1 MERAWQELAPVSWVD
16 SSQANYDLLPFQRYR
31 QLPFVDIPYDPRRE
45 EHWADA
51 SRIADFVSWLPTV
64 ESGERSTVLDI
75 GPGDGW
81 PSIPI
86 ADTREDVRVIGLEPS
101 SRRTLI
107 CKRNARRLNINNV
120 CFLMASAM
128 KMPIADESVDLVTAS
143 YSLEE
148 VTDSQQAMR
157 EIYRVLR
164 PGGFFRVAYQQWDLP
179 VQELES
185 VSLLEGDSKLLFQ
198 YIRRVR
204 EPRLERRYTLAL
216 GMDGP
221 GAVIHREAL
230 ITSASEPRV
239 LGETRLD
246 PGSPLGPNLLV
257 QLASYATSSLAVEL
271 RRWTTD
277 ELITDLEQVGFS
289 EVWGTLHSGERGRVY
304 GREQIAEDVEI
315 ELRDFNVL
323 AEEIGVRAAATEG
336 TGMVTARRSLRDF

>member
-1 MERAWQELAPVSWVD
+1 MERAWQELAPVFWVD
-16 SSQANYDLLPFQRYR
+16 SAQANYDLLPFQRYR

-51 SRIADFVSWLPTV
+51 SRIADFVSWLPTFDS
-64 ESGERSTVLDI
+64 EENPTVLDI

-86 ADTREDVRVIGLEPS
+86 ADARADVRVIGLEPS
-101 SRRTLI
+101 RRRTRI
-107 CKRNARRLNINNV
+107 CTGNARRLNINNV

-148 VTDSQQAMR
+148 VIDSQRAMR

-164 PGGFFRVAYQQWDLP
+164 PGGFLRAAYQRWDLP
-179 VQELES
+179 EQELES

-204 EPRLERRYTLAL
+204 EPRLERRYTLTL
-216 GMDGP
+216 RMDGP
-221 GAVIHREAL
+221 GAAIHREAL
-230 ITSASEPRV
+230 IASASEPRV

-277 ELITDLEQVGFS
+277 ELITDLKQAGFA
-289 EVWGTLHSGERGRVY
+289 EVWGTLHSGERGRAY
-304 GREQIAEDVEI
+304 GRQQIVEGVDM
-315 ELRDFNVL
+315 ELRNFNVL
-323 AEEIGVRAAATEG
+323 AEEIGVRAAATDG
-336 TGMVTARRSLRDF
+336 AGMVTARRSLRDS